1 MMAGLVGAVVAGTAR
16 LPSARADGPAFKR
29 TELSRHDLGIKDRE
43 VVVTRGEF
51 PAGVGVPKHTH
62 PGDESAYVLEGA
74 LTVELEG
81 KPPVTV
87 KAGETFFVPAG
98 TVHAGK
104 NAGKTPTVVIST
116 YVLEKGK
123 PLATP
128 VK

>member
-1 MMAGLVGAVVAGTAR
+1 MMTAGLVGAVVAG
-16 LPSARADGPAFKR
+16 LPSARAEGPAFKR
-29 TELSRHDLGIKDRE
+29 TELSRHDLGVKDRE

-51 PAGVGVPKHTH
+51 PAGVGVPRHTH

-74 LTVELEG
+74 LTVELDG
-81 KPPVTV
+81 KPAVTV

-98 TVHAGK
+98 TIHAGK
-104 NAGKTPTVVIST
+104 NTGKTPTVVIST

-128 VK
+128 AK